1 VGVAMAAEEVEEV
14 REDVLLDLDEMPGA
28 DADL

>member
-14 REDVLLDLDEMPGA
+14 REDVLLDLEEMPGA